1 MAKKPTNT
9 RPRIQEDFGPM
20 INKIITVKHRLKC
33 KNDKQKDFAKLITEK
48 DIVIAYGSSG
58 TGKTY
63 ISIARALE
71 LLQNT
76 TTKFEKI
83 VVCKPLVEVGPGMG
97 YLPGSDREKMD
108 PIIASVID
116 IFDKIVGVNKRV
128 MLEEKGVIVVQ
139 PIGFLRG
146 KTLDNAI
153 VIVDEAQNMSP
164 VECKTVLTRIG
175 ANSKMII
182 SGDLDQSDRF
192 KDVTKSGL
200 YDIATRHR
208 NIAEFG
214 FIEFTR
220 EDVVRNPLITKILE
234 NYGSLEMPKIPTNE
248 SDPLVIFEIP
258 DI

>member
-9 RPRIQEDFGPM
+9 RPKITEDFGP
-20 INKIITVKHRLKC
+20 IVNKVLTTRYRLKC
-33 KNDKQKDFAKLITEK
+33 RNDKQKEFAKLITEK
-48 DIVIAYGSSG
+48 DVVIAYGSSG
-58 TGKTY
+58 TGKTF
-63 ISIARALE
+63 ISIARAIE

-76 TTKFEKI
+76 STKFDKI

-97 YLPGSDREKMD
+97 FLPGDEREKLT

-116 IFDKIVGVNKRV
+116 IFDKILGVGKR
-128 MLEEKGVIVVQ
+128 MQLEEKGILVVQ

-164 VECKTVLTRIG
+164 IECKTVLTRIG
-175 ANSKMII
+175 SNSKMVI

-192 KDVTKSGL
+192 KNVRDSGL

-208 NIAEFG
+208 NIEEFG
-214 FIEFTR
+214 FIEFNK
-220 EDVVRNPLITKILE
+220 EDVVRNPLITKILS
-234 NYGSLEMPKIPTNE
+234 NYGSLDFPKILSE
-248 SDPLVIFEIP
+248 SHIIYSV
-258 DI
+258 

>member
-1 MAKKPTNT
+1 MAK
-9 RPRIQEDFGPM
+9 RPSNARPKIEDDFGPI
-20 INKIITVKHRLKC
+20 INKVLSVKHRLKC
-33 KNDKQKDFAKLITEK
+33 KNDKQKAFAKLITEK
-48 DIVIAYGSSG
+48 DVVIAYGSSG

-63 ISIARALE
+63 ISIARAIE

-76 TTKFEKI
+76 TTKFDKI
-83 VVCKPLVEVGPGMG
+83 VVCKPLIEVGPSMG
-97 YLPGSDREKMD
+97 FLPGPDREKMD

-116 IFDKIVGVNKRV
+116 IFDKIIGVNKRV
-128 MLEEKGVIVVQ
+128 MLEDKGIIVVQ

-164 VECKTVLTRIG
+164 IECKTVLTRLG

-182 SGDLDQSDRF
+182 SGDLDQSDKY

-208 NIAEFG
+208 NIEEFG
-214 FIEFTR
+214 FIEFGQ
-220 EDVVRNPLITKILE
+220 EEVVRNPLITKILA
-234 NYGSLEMPKIPTNE
+234 NYGSLEVPKIPEND
-248 SDPLVIFEIP
+248 SDPNIIFEIP
-258 DI
+258 SL